1 VGIGVKNGMNTK
13 YLVLPKGKVSYEDRC
28 RNLIQNG
35 LVIWF
40 TGLSGSGK
48 STIASEVEKE
58 LVARKKAVYWL
69 DGDSLRCGL
78 NSDLGFSEQDRK
90 ENIRRLAEV
99 AALFKDAGIIVLV
112 SAISPFQE
120 MRDFARIKAGG
131 SGLIEVYVKADITTC
146 EKRDPKGLYMKAR
159 TGEIMNFTGISSPYE
174 EPENP
179 DLVIDTDVLSIEES
193 VKLVLK
199 HIANIVEFLITQK

>member
-78 NSDLGFSEQDRK
+78 NSDLGFSEQDRN
-90 ENIRRLAEV
+90 ENIRRFAEV

-131 SGLIEVYVKADITTC
+131 SGLIEVYVKADINTC

-159 TGEIMNFTGISSPYE
+159 SGEIMNFTGISSPYE